1 LSIFIQG
8 TPAHNTL
15 HCQVGLASGRSLG
28 RDWRRRP
35 GRPRARW
42 TDQLRNDT
50 GSVPANLWRQT
61 GHPTGSWWSDAAARA
76 GYAMTTT
83 TTSFWSY
90 NNLYDTVIWYSE
102 WPVHFSPCVSCWWS
116 NLAFQKLLGLFY
128 QPANSNKCWRACL
141 LFDIVKLSVCIA
153 LLYW

>member
-1 LSIFIQG
+1 MLLPHEVPKPNLAHTLVSARHKRRNIRSYRLTTSYGLHQKTSFVSIR
-8 TPAHNTL
+8 PHSSAHSAHNARPTL
-15 HCQVGLASGRSLG
+15 PSWPSVRSFTWY

-61 GHPTGSWWSDAAARA
+61 GHPTGPWWSDATARA

-83 TTSFWSY
+83 TMGCNATPW
-90 NNLYDTVIWYSE
+90 L
-102 WPVHFSPCVSCWWS
+102 
-116 NLAFQKLLGLFY
+116 
-128 QPANSNKCWRACL
+128 
-141 LFDIVKLSVCIA
+141 IA
-153 LLYW
+153 LYK